1 MYTQNQLAFCAN
13 AFPCNPIPFLLEL
26 AKKVQDHGTDYIK
39 TDQAKM
45 YLLTINQIAYGQLAT
60 IDTVAEFERLYKIV
74 KKESTPVTFYIDN
87 GDNGQVFA
95 FFPNTMQSYS
105 HVGQHSACILEYVKS
120 CVPATVE
127 QYEPLKKELESLG
140 YNLTVLTLPIF

>member
-74 KKESTPVTFYIDN
+74 KDATPVRFYLDQ
-87 GDNGQVFA
+87 GEEPQVFA
-95 FFPNTMQSYS
+95 FFPDTKESYS
-105 HVGQHSACILEYVKS
+105 HIGQHSACSIDYVKG
-120 CVPATVE
+120 CRPATLIE
-127 QYEPLKKELESLG
+127 YEPLKKELESIG
-140 YNLTVLTLPIF
+140 YNLNILTLPIV